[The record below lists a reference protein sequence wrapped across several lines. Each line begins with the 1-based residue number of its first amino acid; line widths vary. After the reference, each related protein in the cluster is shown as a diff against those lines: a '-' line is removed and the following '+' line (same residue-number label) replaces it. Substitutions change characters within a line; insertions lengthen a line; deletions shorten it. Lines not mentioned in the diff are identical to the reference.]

1 MALGWAP
8 HTPPP
13 GSEAGRGSMHSPSPV
28 GSVLGQREGWEAGTG
43 QNWGKGCA
51 RGVREGFSEEGA
63 FVLGF
68 QVCVGVCH

>member
-1 MALGWAP
+1 
-8 HTPPP
+8 
-13 GSEAGRGSMHSPSPV
+13 MHSPSPV